1 MDEGKLWQLQI
12 RTTSHDEKRQNMDYL
27 QSSLVRI
34 QKKDPKMTSFCPLR
48 VLLCSPASELW
59 GPSSPG
65 VPLLGGAPLPPL
77 NTLDLGGSLKPEVL
91 LKRSTRN
98 FLTSSKKKIPN
109 RVFRCFLSILEQ
121 STGKRIFGS
130 GPNFGPEGSLDHLP
144 PPRMGG
150 RTPLPLYKTNN
161 HSGPNP
167 ICYSP

>member
-34 QKKDPKMTSFCPLR
+34 QKKDPKMTSSCPLR

-98 FLTSSKKKIPN
+98 FLTRSKKNPKI
-109 RVFRCFLSILEQ
+109 VFSGAFYLFWSKAPGKEFLVP
-121 STGKRIFGS
+121 
-130 GPNFGPEGSLDHLP
+130 GPIFGPEGSLDHLP
-144 PPRMGG
+144 PPQDGW
-150 RTPLPLYKTNN
+150 
-161 HSGPNP
+161 
-167 ICYSP
+167 